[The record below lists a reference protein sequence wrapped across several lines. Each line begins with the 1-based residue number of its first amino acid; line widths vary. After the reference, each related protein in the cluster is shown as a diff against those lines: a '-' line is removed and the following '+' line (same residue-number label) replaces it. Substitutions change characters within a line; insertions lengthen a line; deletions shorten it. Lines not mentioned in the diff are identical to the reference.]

1 MLGFMGLCNLDLD
14 PVWVSITM
22 WSFKYLIKY
31 IPLSTRSQPLQR
43 YLVIVQFLVQWGLR
57 PAAVFRQT
65 LETCS
70 AWWFFF
76 FSVYFYTV
84 MITEGSHFSS
94 FIGKKNPK
102 MESCTYHLL
111 IVGSIWCLRLWL
123 DTPSTW
129 SEHAAPWK
137 LCLDLLGAVRLSSP
151 F

>member
-1 MLGFMGLCNLDLD
+1 MGLCNLDLD

-76 FSVYFYTV
+76 FQYTSTLLWSLKEV
-84 MITEGSHFSS
+84 IFQVLL
-94 FIGKKNPK
+94 GKKKYPK